1 MVPVVVA
8 DERDE
13 IVLVNDFGAENL
25 AIPLAQL
32 ARLIGLQYDVRK
44 LDRRCQPM
52 PPLLWACNGR
62 PRPSRVADIY
72 ADPRLFGGRA

>member
-1 MVPVVVA
+1 MVLVVVA

-13 IVLVNDFGAENL
+13 IVHVNDFGAENL
-25 AIPLAQL
+25 AIALAQL
-32 ARLIGLQYDVRK
+32 VSLQNDVRK